1 MEKIMGRVG
10 TNEAIIPEESGD
22 LTVTAQWRKPLSLT
36 EINRMAPTPEVR
48 ARAGRP

>member
-1 MEKIMGRVG
+1 MRDKIMGRVG
-10 TNEAIIPEESGD
+10 TNEKMIEEQGM
-22 LTVTAQWRKPLSLT
+22 VAPHWRKPLSIP